1 MWIRPPTP
9 IGKIRKL
16 AHKLRWLR
24 VSSFTLPKLGLLS
37 NAEGGHRRLEGKK
50 SRRMLRLRMGR
61 ATLKLRTTVRIV
73 KVYRVRYRVD

>member
-1 MWIRPPTP
+1 MWISPPTP

-37 NAEGGHRRLEGKK
+37 NAEGGHPG
-50 SRRMLRLRMGR
+50 LR
-61 ATLKLRTTVRIV
+61 AK
-73 KVYRVRYRVD
+73 RVAGC